1 MSYLTNPYRFTVAA
15 QVIWSA
21 DFTGSGGY
29 QVYRTETS
37 TLPVSGD
44 TYFFG
49 TNNNGGGGG
58 CSSAS
63 PSWSTGTSNGTWTV
77 TGNSAEKSDGTWG
90 VNYIFG
96 KSATGSV
103 SQTATDIKFDD
114 NDTALWVGFLRSSDL
129 SGTKNDEAVC
139 RYGWYLDNGGG
150 YTTALLNGV
159 GNGNQGG
166 WTTSSKFK
174 IELISNIKLES
185 RFF

>member
-58 CSSAS
+58 CDCAFYDVPCQAECAGGNMIERFLPYLLIGGVAIYAVSSRR
-63 PSWSTGTSNGTWTV
+63 
-77 TGNSAEKSDGTWG
+77 K
-90 VNYIFG
+90 
-96 KSATGSV
+96 
-103 SQTATDIKFDD
+103 
-114 NDTALWVGFLRSSDL
+114 R
-129 SGTKNDEAVC
+129 
-139 RYGWYLDNGGG
+139 R
-150 YTTALLNGV
+150 
-159 GNGNQGG
+159 
-166 WTTSSKFK
+166 
-174 IELISNIKLES
+174 
-185 RFF
+185 